1 MRLPDDTPFLADS
14 AARKVCSLI
23 TNARFRVYF
32 VGGCV
37 RNAVLGEAQSDIDL
51 STNALPQ
58 QVLHLAK
65 DAGIK
70 AVPTGIDHGTVT
82 LVVDETPF
90 EVTTFRRDVQT
101 DGRRAVVAFSD
112 NIEEDALRRDFTMN
126 ALYATPEGEI
136 VDPLDGIP
144 DAMARRVVFIQDA
157 RARIRE
163 DYLRSLR
170 FFRFWAW
177 YGDKTL
183 GFDPETLSAISDTLD
198 GLETLSAE
206 RVGAELLKLLAAAD
220 PAQAVATM
228 AHLGVFTRLLPIQDT
243 VGLFRLLELEQ
254 RTETPPDPL
263 RRLAAL
269 GPQGASERLRLSKR
283 NSRALQ
289 ELTQALGAPHRMR
302 ALGARFG
309 AQAGWDIALLNAA
322 LLETVLT
329 ASDRQHVETG
339 SQIAFP
345 IKPADL
351 MPAFQ
356 GKALGD
362 ELERLR
368 GLWLASD
375 LKLKKNDLLG

>member
-1 MRLPDDTPFLADS
+1 MNLPDDTPFLVDS
-14 AARKVCSLI
+14 AARAVCDLI
-23 TNARFRVYF
+23 TNAEFRVYF

-58 QVLHLAK
+58 QVLDLAK
-65 DAGIK
+65 DAGVK

-90 EVTTFRRDVQT
+90 EVTTFRRDIET

-112 NIEEDALRRDFTMN
+112 KIEEDALRRDFTMN

-136 VDPLDGIP
+136 VDPLGGIP

-177 YGDKTL
+177 YGDKSL
-183 GFDPETLSAISDTLD
+183 GFDPETLSAIGDTLH

-206 RVGAELLKLLAAAD
+206 RIGAELLKLLAAPD

-228 AHLGVFTRLLPIQDT
+228 AQLGIFTRLLPIQDT
-243 VGLFRLLELEQ
+243 AGLFRLWSLKGGPKRL
-254 RTETPPDPL
+254 RTRCAGLPPLGRKMRPNACDCQSAT
-263 RRLAAL
+263 AAL
-269 GPQGASERLRLSKR
+269 
-283 NSRALQ
+283 
-289 ELTQALGAPHRMR
+289 
-302 ALGARFG
+302 
-309 AQAGWDIALLNAA
+309 
-322 LLETVLT
+322 
-329 ASDRQHVETG
+329 
-339 SQIAFP
+339 
-345 IKPADL
+345 
-351 MPAFQ
+351 
-356 GKALGD
+356 
-362 ELERLR
+362 
-368 GLWLASD
+368 
-375 LKLKKNDLLG
+375 